1 MGICKN
7 KAISHVGKSEN
18 HDPMVKVFF
27 RFYIFDSVETTQ
39 L

>member
-7 KAISHVGKSEN
+7 KAISHAVKSEN
-18 HDPMVKVFF
+18 HHPMVKVFF
-27 RFYIFDSVETTQ
+27 RFFIFDSVETAQ